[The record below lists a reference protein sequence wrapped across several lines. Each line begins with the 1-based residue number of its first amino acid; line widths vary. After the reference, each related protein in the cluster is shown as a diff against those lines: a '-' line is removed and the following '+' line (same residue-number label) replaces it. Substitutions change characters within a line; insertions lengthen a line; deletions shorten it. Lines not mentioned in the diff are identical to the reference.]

1 MKKDK
6 NNSLL
11 YVIIILF
18 ILLLIIVCFSKKT
31 GEKCVCPVKK
41 RNRSGLSPNS
51 NPITACNDDVISC
64 YNSKS
69 EPLSSCAATYDACRS
84 VIADSRFNLIYSN
97 ATLATNFLPFPD
109 PYGNITPLAYNI
121 MNGQNLILP
130 SLVPSLGYPNLT
142 SNGMLPMAISNLTTS
157 SGAIDGF
164 VLKPGC
170 TTLVAYSNG
179 AWSQQGSQVP
189 YVQFGANGKNTIP
202 PNVTTIGDLAGHA
215 PLTIPVMTGTGGYP
229 LVIFKEPVIPK
240 VYYFGYTANG
250 KLNYTGDIPTNMGLG
265 KGIGP
270 EYILVFIDDN
280 GVPSRLRDYIGFQGE
295 NYLCSHSDDGCGY

>member
-1 MKKDK
+1 
-6 NNSLL
+6 
-11 YVIIILF
+11 LF
-18 ILLLIIVCFSKKT
+18 VFLKKT

-41 RNRSGLSPNS
+41 RNRSGLSPSSNS

-69 EPLSSCAATYDACRS
+69 EPLNSCAAAYDACRS

-130 SLVPSLGYPNLT
+130 SLAPSLGYPNLT

-250 KLNYTGDIPTNMGLG
+250 KLNYTGAIPANTVLG

-295 NYLCSHSDDGCGY
+295 NYLCSHSDAGCGY